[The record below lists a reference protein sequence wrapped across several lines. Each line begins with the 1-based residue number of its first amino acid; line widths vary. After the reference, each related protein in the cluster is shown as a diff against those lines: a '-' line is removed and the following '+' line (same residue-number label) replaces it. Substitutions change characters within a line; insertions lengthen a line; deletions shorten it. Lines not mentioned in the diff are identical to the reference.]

1 MINWLGLGVANE
13 SWGCLEYEDQA
24 LTQTLMFTN
33 FARIWSTDDF
43 YTELKHY
50 VAAVFFK
57 FCRLIFLCNT
67 YWT

>member
-1 MINWLGLGVANE
+1 MINWLGLGVAKE

-43 YTELKHY
+43 
-50 VAAVFFK
+50 
-57 FCRLIFLCNT
+57 
-67 YWT
+67 